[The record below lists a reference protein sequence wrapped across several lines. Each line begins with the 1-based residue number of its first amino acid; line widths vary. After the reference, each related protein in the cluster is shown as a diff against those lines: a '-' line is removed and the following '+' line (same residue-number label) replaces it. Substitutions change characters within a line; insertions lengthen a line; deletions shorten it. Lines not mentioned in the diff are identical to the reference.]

1 MSVLAGGILLG
12 GLDSTPT
19 PTPTPALPMLIGSM
33 PVPSGAYQGYGS
45 PDFANNFLSPWT
57 IAPGVTG
64 FSLIDVPVSTFYG
77 VGAVVTD
84 AVLVAPALQITDAQ
98 TGWRFELSNGA
109 TLVGEIFLPFGSQ
122 ITPTL
127 TANDNVDVGLVVW
140 VVPTRLIPS
149 LTTQAF
155 AFTPG
160 GDFTLA
166 ASDDYS
172 IKLYLQE

>member
-1 MSVLAGGILLG
+1 MTVLAGGILLG
-12 GLDSTPT
+12 GDTTTPI
-19 PTPTPALPMLIGSM
+19 PTPALPMLIGSM
-33 PVPSGAYQGYGS
+33 PVPVGDYQRYSS
-45 PDFANNFLSPWT
+45 PDYSNNFLSPWT

-64 FSLIDVPVSTFYG
+64 FSLIDVPVSSFYG
-77 VGAVVTD
+77 VAAPVTD

-109 TLVGEIFLPFGSQ
+109 TLVGEIFVPFGSQ

-127 TANDNVDVGLVVW
+127 AANDNADVGLVVW

-155 AFTPG
+155 AFTPS
-160 GDFTLA
+160 GDFTVE